1 MPLQTIV
8 KVGAIT
14 NLSDARYCAG
24 MGVDMLGF
32 SLEPSSENY
41 VEPAIFQAITEW
53 VSGVQVIGEVETI
66 EAEAVNELRAKY
78 PIDGLQLAYAT
89 DWATLKSL
97 RLTLICT
104 VSWTDAFTL
113 SHFQARYQTIAPYV
127 DYFLIEA
134 DTDSLTPETG
144 YHLAQVAEQYPVLLG
159 FGIAQD
165 TILQTLSAVPLK
177 GIALKG
183 GQEIRPGY
191 KDFDD
196 LSEILETLE
205 TE

>member
-1 MPLQTIV
+1 MSLQTLV

-32 SLEPSSENY
+32 SLDSAAPHY
-41 VEPAIFQAITEW
+41 VDPATFQAITEW
-53 VSGVQVIGEVETI
+53 VAGVPVIGEVETI
-66 EAEAVNELRAKY
+66 EVEAVTQLRSQYA
-78 PIDGLQLAYAT
+78 IDGLQLAHTT

-104 VSWTDAFTL
+104 VSWTDNFTL
-113 SHFQARYQTIAPYV
+113 AHFQARYQAVAPYV

-134 DTDSLTPETG
+134 DTDSLTPESG
-144 YHLAQVAEQYPVLLG
+144 YHLAQIAEQYPVLLG
-159 FGIAQD
+159 FGITQD
-165 TILQTLSAVPLK
+165 TILQTLSAVPVK

-205 TE
+205 TD